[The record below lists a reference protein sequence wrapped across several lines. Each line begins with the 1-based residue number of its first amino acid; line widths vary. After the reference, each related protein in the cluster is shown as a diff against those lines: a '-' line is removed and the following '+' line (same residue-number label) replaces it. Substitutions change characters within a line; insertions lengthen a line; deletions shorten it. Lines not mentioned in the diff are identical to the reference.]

1 MAATDTSAFN
11 PRTQLLPHIV
21 DHYAKV
27 KPEAIYAEYPVSLM
41 SYEDGYRPITFK
53 AFANAINGIAWWLT
67 EKLGPGNGEIL
78 AYVGPNDLRY
88 PALVLG
94 AVKAGYRMFLTSPRN
109 SVAAHGSLFKRLECT
124 KLVSPVPQPPPVKAI
139 LEAQPTLDVLD
150 VPSVEDLINKD
161 YPHFELSKTY
171 LEAARETLAVIHT
184 SGSTGIPKPIFWTHD
199 TACKH
204 MQMTALDPPEG
215 FESQDSWLFGKRIF
229 LVPPPF
235 HAAGLAY
242 SLFISIPVSTTII
255 FPASGGL
262 PTATALVEARKKT
275 PIDILLGVPSIIQE
289 LSQSP
294 ELLDYCSMH
303 MSRLIYCGGDLPQ
316 PIGDTVAAK
325 IRLTNLYGASE
336 VGMISTIHSKTD
348 RDPLKDWR
356 YLHINPRMGAELRPV
371 TDKEHELVLVRN
383 PEFEAHQFSFT
394 IFPDRQEYHTN
405 DLFVRHP
412 NKPDLWRWSSRADDV
427 IVFLNGEKTNPVSME
442 QYIAVSNPE
451 VSAVL
456 VAGARRFQA
465 SLLVELE
472 PGKQDLNIT
481 ERAAMIEKLWP
492 SIEEANAVCPAHA
505 RIAKTHI
512 LFTKAGKRMLRAGKG
527 TIQRAGTLAL
537 YAAELDALYTDADR
551 LTQAD
556 NEQQA
561 SLACV
566 DNPQLLADYIR
577 QSMIAVTR
585 WNHLTDT
592 ENFFDQ
598 GLDSLQAITAT
609 RVFRRGL
616 NFPTFSPNLI
626 YLHPSVAELTQAV
639 LRLQQHQEASAE
651 ATKEAQLQ
659 QRDQLLQELSGQ
671 ITPPAP
677 KRHIVVLTGST
688 GSLGTYL
695 LDALLKTPSVA
706 HVHCLNRK
714 ADAVD
719 KQRQKSKA
727 YRLNL
732 DLDPSRVSFWP
743 ADLSKAG
750 LGLEPGVFET
760 LQQTTTLVI
769 HNAWAVN
776 FNLSLAS
783 FRPNLAGVVNLI
795 NFCVQS
801 GQIPHLFFI
810 SSISSTMGHRTENG
824 LTPETVIKTNTPAPN
839 GYADSKYLAEQLL
852 DQAARQDPVH
862 VHASFARV
870 GQVAGPVR
878 SPGLWNKAEWFP
890 SLALSSLHLGAL
902 PNTLGPALDRVDWMP
917 IDLLAEVLVDLALRD
932 DGAAVGESVKV
943 YHPVNPRPL
952 NWEAIRSTVAEA
964 LSKVSGKTVDTIP
977 FQDWVQ
983 RVRQDIESGSK
994 LNDGELQALLARNP
1008 AAKLL
1013 EFFEGIM
1020 SQTERENVLDTRL
1033 TVQLSDKLRAVDAV
1047 TPAWIHKWVA
1057 EWLQ

>member
-1 MAATDTSAFN
+1 MATTNASAFN

-27 KPEAIYAEYPVSLM
+27 KPEAIYAEYPISLM
-41 SYEDGYRPITFK
+41 TYEDGYRPITFRL
-53 AFANAINGIAWWLT
+53 FANAINGIAWWLT

-94 AVKAGYRMFLTSPRN
+94 AVKAGYRVSD
-109 SVAAHGSLFKRLECT
+109 C
-124 KLVSPVPQPPPVKAI
+124 KLVAPVPRPPPVKAI
-139 LEAQPTLDVLD
+139 LEAQPTVEILD
-150 VPSVEDLINKD
+150 VPSVDDLTSKD
-161 YPHFELSKTY
+161 YPHFEFLKTY
-171 LEAARETLAVIHT
+171 SEVAGETLA
-184 SGSTGIPKPIFWTHD
+184 
-199 TACKH
+199 
-204 MQMTALDPPEG
+204 
-215 FESQDSWLFGKRIF
+215 
-229 LVPPPF
+229 
-235 HAAGLAY
+235 AAGLAY

-262 PTATALVEARKKT
+262 PTAAALVEARKKT

-294 ELLDYCSMH
+294 ELLDYCSRH

-325 IRLTNLYGASE
+325 IKLTNLYGASE

-348 RDPLKDWR
+348 RNPLKDWR
-356 YLHINPRMGAELRPV
+356 YLHINPQMGAELRQV
-371 TDKEHELVLVRN
+371 TDREHELVLVRD
-383 PEFEAHQFSFT
+383 PEFKAHQFSFT

-412 NKPDLWRWSSRADDV
+412 EKPDLWRWSSRADDV

-442 QYIAVSNPE
+442 QYVAVSNPE

-492 SIEEANAVCPAHA
+492 SIEQANAVCPAHA
-505 RIAKTHI
+505 RVAKTHI
-512 LFTKAGKRMLRAGKG
+512 LFTKPGKPMLRAGKG

-551 LTQAD
+551 LSQAD

-561 SLACV
+561 STGRV
-566 DNPQLLADYIR
+566 DDPQLLADYIR
-577 QSMIAVTR
+577 QSMISVTG
-585 WNHLTDT
+585 WNQLSNT
-592 ENFFDQ
+592 ENFFEL
-598 GLDSLQAITAT
+598 GLDSLQAITVT
-609 RVFRRGL
+609 RIFRRGL

-626 YLHPSVAELTQAV
+626 YLHPSVKELTQTV
-639 LRLQQHQEASAE
+639 LRLQQHHEASAE

-659 QRDQLLQELSGQ
+659 QRDQLLLELSAQ
-671 ITPPAP
+671 ITPRASE
-677 KRHIVVLTGST
+677 KHIVMLTGST
-688 GSLGTYL
+688 GSLGTYI
-695 LDALLKTPSVA
+695 LDTLLKAPSVA
-706 HVHCLNRK
+706 HIHCLNRK
-714 ADAVD
+714 DNAVD
-719 KQRQKSKA
+719 IQRQKSEA
-727 YRLNL
+727 YGLNL
-732 DLDPSRVSFWP
+732 DMSRVSFWTS
-743 ADLSKAG
+743 DLSKPG
-750 LGLEPGVFET
+750 LGLQSDV
-760 LQQTTTLVI
+760 LDILQTTTLVI

-783 FRPNLAGVVNLI
+783 FKPNLAGVVNLI
-795 NFCVQS
+795 NFCGKS
-801 GQIPHLFFI
+801 GQNPHLFFI
-810 SSISSTMGHRTENG
+810 SSISSTMGHRTDNG
-824 LTPETVIKTNTPAPN
+824 LTPETVIKTTSPAPN

-862 VHASFARV
+862 VHSSFARV
-870 GQVAGPVR
+870 GQIAGPVR

-890 SLALSSLHLGAL
+890 SLVMSSLHLGAL
-902 PNTLGPALDRVDWMP
+902 PNTLGPVLNRVDWMP

-932 DGAAVGESVKV
+932 HGVSAGGSVKV

-952 NWEAIRSTVAEA
+952 DWEAVRPFVVEA
-964 LSKVSGKTVDTIP
+964 LSKTSGETVDTIP

-983 RVRQDIESGSK
+983 RVRQDIETGAK

-1013 EFFEGIM
+1013 QFFEGIM

-1033 TVQLSDKLRAVDAV
+1033 TVQLSEKLQAVDAV
-1047 TPAWIHKWVA
+1047 KPEWIQKWVE

>member
-1 MAATDTSAFN
+1 
-11 PRTQLLPHIV
+11 
-21 DHYAKV
+21 
-27 KPEAIYAEYPVSLM
+27 
-41 SYEDGYRPITFK
+41 
-53 AFANAINGIAWWLT
+53 
-67 EKLGPGNGEIL
+67 
-78 AYVGPNDLRY
+78 
-88 PALVLG
+88 
-94 AVKAGYRMFLTSPRN
+94 
-109 SVAAHGSLFKRLECT
+109 
-124 KLVSPVPQPPPVKAI
+124 
-139 LEAQPTLDVLD
+139 
-150 VPSVEDLINKD
+150 
-161 YPHFELSKTY
+161 
-171 LEAARETLAVIHT
+171 
-184 SGSTGIPKPIFWTHD
+184 
-199 TACKH
+199 
-204 MQMTALDPPEG
+204 
-215 FESQDSWLFGKRIF
+215 
-229 LVPPPF
+229 
-235 HAAGLAY
+235 
-242 SLFISIPVSTTII
+242 
-255 FPASGGL
+255 
-262 PTATALVEARKKT
+262 
-275 PIDILLGVPSIIQE
+275 
-289 LSQSP
+289 
-294 ELLDYCSMH
+294 

-325 IRLTNLYGASE
+325 IKLTNLYGASE

-348 RDPLKDWR
+348 RNPLKDWR
-356 YLHINPRMGAELRPV
+356 YLHINPQMGAELRQV
-371 TDKEHELVLVRN
+371 TDIEYELVLVRN
-383 PEFEAHQFSFT
+383 PEFKAHQFSFT

-442 QYIAVSNPE
+442 QYVAVSNPE

-512 LFTKAGKRMLRAGKG
+512 LFTKPGKPMLRAGKG

-551 LTQAD
+551 LSQAD
-556 NEQQA
+556 REQQA
-561 SLACV
+561 SFGRV
-566 DNPQLLADYIR
+566 DNPQLLANYIR
-577 QSMIAVTR
+577 QSMTSVTG
-585 WNHLTDT
+585 WNQLSDT
-592 ENFFDQ
+592 ESFFEL

-609 RVFRRGL
+609 RIFRRGL

-626 YLHPSVAELTQAV
+626 YLHPSVEELTQTV
-639 LRLQQHQEASAE
+639 LRLQQHHEASAE

-659 QRDQLLQELSGQ
+659 QRDQLLQELSAQ
-671 ITPPAP
+671 ITPRASEE
-677 KRHIVVLTGST
+677 HIVMLTGST
-688 GSLGTYL
+688 GSLGTYIL
-695 LDALLKTPSVA
+695 ATLLKTPSVA
-706 HVHCLNRK
+706 HIHCLNRK
-714 ADAVD
+714 DNAVD
-719 KQRQKSKA
+719 IQRQKSEA
-727 YRLNL
+727 YGLNL
-732 DLDPSRVSFWP
+732 DMSRVSFWTS
-743 ADLSKAG
+743 DLSKPG
-750 LGLEPGVFET
+750 LGLQSDV
-760 LQQTTTLVI
+760 LDILQTTTLVI

-795 NFCVQS
+795 NFCGES
-801 GQIPHLFFI
+801 GQNPHLFFI
-810 SSISSTMGHRTENG
+810 SSISSTMGHRTDNG
-824 LTPETVIKTNTPAPN
+824 LTPETVIKTTTPAPN

-870 GQVAGPVR
+870 GQIAGPVR

-890 SLALSSLHLGAL
+890 SLVMSSLHLGAL
-902 PNTLGPALDRVDWMP
+902 PNTLGPALNRVDWMP

-932 DGAAVGESVKV
+932 HGATAGRSVKV

-952 NWEAIRSTVAEA
+952 DWEAVRPVVAEA
-964 LSKVSGKTVDTIP
+964 LSKASGKTVDTIP

-983 RVRQDIESGSK
+983 RVRQDIETGNK
-994 LNDGELQALLARNP
+994 LNDGELQALLSRNP

-1033 TVQLSDKLRAVDAV
+1033 TVQLSEKLQAVDAV
-1047 TPAWIHKWVA
+1047 KPEWIQKWVE

>member
-1 MAATDTSAFN
+1 MATTNASAFN

-27 KPEAIYAEYPVSLM
+27 KPEAIYAEYPISLM
-41 SYEDGYRPITFK
+41 TYEDGYRPITFRL
-53 AFANAINGIAWWLT
+53 FANAINGIAWWLT

-109 SVAAHGSLFKRLECT
+109 SVAAHSSLFTRLECS
-124 KLVSPVPQPPPVKAI
+124 KLVAPVPRPPPVKAI
-139 LEAQPTLDVLD
+139 LEAQPTLEILD
-150 VPSVEDLINKD
+150 VPSVDDLTSKD
-161 YPHFELSKTY
+161 YPHFEFLKTY
-171 LEAARETLAVIHT
+171 SEVAGETLAVIHT

-204 MQMTALDPPEG
+204 MHMTFLDPPEG

-262 PTATALVEARKKT
+262 PTAAALVEARKKT

-294 ELLDYCSMH
+294 ELLDYCSRH

-325 IRLTNLYGASE
+325 IKLTNLYGASE

-348 RDPLKDWR
+348 RNPLKDWR
-356 YLHINPRMGAELRPV
+356 YLHINPQMGAELRQV
-371 TDKEHELVLVRN
+371 TDREHELVLVRD
-383 PEFEAHQFSFT
+383 PEFKAHQFSFT

-412 NKPDLWRWSSRADDV
+412 EKPDLWRWSSRADDV

-442 QYIAVSNPE
+442 QYVAVSNPE

-492 SIEEANAVCPAHA
+492 SIEQANAVCPAHA
-505 RIAKTHI
+505 RVAKTHI
-512 LFTKAGKRMLRAGKG
+512 LFTKPGKPMLRAGKG

-551 LTQAD
+551 LSQAD

-561 SLACV
+561 STGRV
-566 DNPQLLADYIR
+566 DDPQLLADYIR
-577 QSMIAVTR
+577 QSMISVTG
-585 WNHLTDT
+585 WNQLSNT
-592 ENFFDQ
+592 ENFFEL
-598 GLDSLQAITAT
+598 GLDSLQAITVT
-609 RVFRRGL
+609 RIFRRGL

-626 YLHPSVAELTQAV
+626 YLHPSVKELTQTV
-639 LRLQQHQEASAE
+639 LRLQQHHEASAE

-659 QRDQLLQELSGQ
+659 QRDQLLLELSAQ
-671 ITPPAP
+671 ITPRASE
-677 KRHIVVLTGST
+677 KHIVMLTGST
-688 GSLGTYL
+688 GSLGTYI
-695 LDALLKTPSVA
+695 LDTLLKAPSVV
-706 HVHCLNRK
+706 HIHCLNRK
-714 ADAVD
+714 DNAVD
-719 KQRQKSKA
+719 IQRQKSEA
-727 YRLNL
+727 YGLNL
-732 DLDPSRVSFWP
+732 DMSRVSFWTS
-743 ADLSKAG
+743 DLSKPG
-750 LGLEPGVFET
+750 LGLQSDV
-760 LQQTTTLVI
+760 LDILQTTTLVI

-783 FRPNLAGVVNLI
+783 FKPNLAGVVNLI
-795 NFCVQS
+795 NFCGKS
-801 GQIPHLFFI
+801 GQNPHLFFI
-810 SSISSTMGHRTENG
+810 SSISSTMGHRTDNG
-824 LTPETVIKTNTPAPN
+824 LTPETVIKTTSPAPN

-862 VHASFARV
+862 VHSSFARV
-870 GQVAGPVR
+870 GQIAGPVR

-890 SLALSSLHLGAL
+890 SLVMSSLHLGAL
-902 PNTLGPALDRVDWMP
+902 PNTLGPALNRVDWMP

-932 DGAAVGESVKV
+932 HGVSAGGSVKV

-952 NWEAIRSTVAEA
+952 DWEAVRPFVVEA
-964 LSKVSGKTVDTIP
+964 LSKTSGETVDTIP

-983 RVRQDIESGSK
+983 RVRQDIETGAK

-1033 TVQLSDKLRAVDAV
+1033 TVQLSEKLQAVDAV
-1047 TPAWIHKWVA
+1047 KPEWIQKWVE

>member
-1 MAATDTSAFN
+1 MATTNASAFN

-27 KPEAIYAEYPVSLM
+27 KPEAIYAEYPISLM
-41 SYEDGYRPITFK
+41 TYEDGYRPITFRL
-53 AFANAINGIAWWLT
+53 FANAINGIAWWLT

-109 SVAAHGSLFKRLECT
+109 SVAAHSSLFTRLECS
-124 KLVSPVPQPPPVKAI
+124 KLVAPVPRPPPVKAI
-139 LEAQPTLDVLD
+139 LEAQPTLEILD
-150 VPSVEDLINKD
+150 VPSVDDLTSKD
-161 YPHFELSKTY
+161 YPHFEFLKTY
-171 LEAARETLAVIHT
+171 SEVAGETLAVIHT

-204 MQMTALDPPEG
+204 MHMTFLDPPEG

-262 PTATALVEARKKT
+262 PTAAALVEARKKT

-294 ELLDYCSMH
+294 ELLDYCSRH

-325 IRLTNLYGASE
+325 IKLTNLYGASE

-348 RDPLKDWR
+348 RNPLKDWR
-356 YLHINPRMGAELRPV
+356 YLHINPQMGAELRQV
-371 TDKEHELVLVRN
+371 TDIEYELVLVRN
-383 PEFEAHQFSFT
+383 PEFKAHQFSFT

-442 QYIAVSNPE
+442 QYVAVSNPE

-512 LFTKAGKRMLRAGKG
+512 LFTKPGKPMLRAGKG

-551 LTQAD
+551 LSQAD
-556 NEQQA
+556 REQQA
-561 SLACV
+561 SFGRV
-566 DNPQLLADYIR
+566 DNPQLLANYIR
-577 QSMIAVTR
+577 QSMTSVTG
-585 WNHLTDT
+585 WNQLSDT
-592 ENFFDQ
+592 ESFFEL

-609 RVFRRGL
+609 RIFRRGL

-626 YLHPSVAELTQAV
+626 YLHPSVEELTQTV
-639 LRLQQHQEASAE
+639 LRLQQHHEASAE

-659 QRDQLLQELSGQ
+659 QRDQLLQELSAQ
-671 ITPPAP
+671 ITPRASEE
-677 KRHIVVLTGST
+677 HIVMLTGST
-688 GSLGTYL
+688 GSLGTYIL
-695 LDALLKTPSVA
+695 ATLLKTPSVA
-706 HVHCLNRK
+706 HIHCLNRK
-714 ADAVD
+714 DNAVD
-719 KQRQKSKA
+719 IQRQKSEA
-727 YRLNL
+727 YGLNL
-732 DLDPSRVSFWP
+732 DMSRVSFWTS
-743 ADLSKAG
+743 DLSKPG
-750 LGLEPGVFET
+750 LGLQSDV
-760 LQQTTTLVI
+760 LDILQTTTLVI

-795 NFCVQS
+795 NFCGES
-801 GQIPHLFFI
+801 GQNPHLFFI
-810 SSISSTMGHRTENG
+810 SSISSTMGHRTDNG
-824 LTPETVIKTNTPAPN
+824 LTPETVIKTTTPAPN

-870 GQVAGPVR
+870 GQIAGPVR

-890 SLALSSLHLGAL
+890 SLVMSSLHLGAL
-902 PNTLGPALDRVDWMP
+902 PNTLGPALNRVDWMP

-932 DGAAVGESVKV
+932 HGATAGRSVKV

-952 NWEAIRSTVAEA
+952 DWEAVRPVVAEA
-964 LSKVSGKTVDTIP
+964 LSKASGKTVDTIP

-983 RVRQDIESGSK
+983 RVRQDIETGNK
-994 LNDGELQALLARNP
+994 LNDGELQALLSRNP

-1033 TVQLSDKLRAVDAV
+1033 TVQLSEKLQAVDAV
-1047 TPAWIHKWVA
+1047 KPEWIQKWVE

>member
-1 MAATDTSAFN
+1 MAATDASAFN

-41 SYEDGYRPITFK
+41 TYEDGYRPITFRL
-53 AFANAINGIAWWLT
+53 FANAINGIAWWLT

-109 SVAAHGSLFKRLECT
+109 SAAAHSSLFKRLECT
-124 KLVSPVPQPPPVKAI
+124 KLVAPVPRPPPVKAI
-139 LEAQPTLDVLD
+139 LGAQPTLDILD
-150 VPSVEDLINKD
+150 VPSVDDLISKD
-161 YPHFELSKTY
+161 YPHFTFLKTY
-171 LEAARETLAVIHT
+171 PEVIGETLAVIHT

-204 MQMTALDPPEG
+204 MHMTALDPPESY
-215 FESQDSWLFGKRIF
+215 ESQDSWLFGKRIF

-262 PTATALVEARKKT
+262 PTAAALVEARKKT
-275 PIDILLGVPSIIQE
+275 PIDILIGVPSIIQE

-294 ELLDYCSMH
+294 ELLDYCSRH

-325 IRLTNLYGASE
+325 IKLTNLYGASE
-336 VGMISTIHSKTD
+336 VGMISTIHSKAD
-348 RDPLKDWR
+348 RNPLKDWR
-356 YLHINPRMGAELRPV
+356 YLHINPRMGAELRQV
-371 TDKEHELVLVRN
+371 TDSEHELVLVRN
-383 PEFEAHQFSFT
+383 PEFKAHQFSFT

-412 NKPDLWRWSSRADDV
+412 NKPDLWRWSSRTDDV

-442 QYIAVSNPE
+442 QYVAVSNPE

-492 SIEEANAVCPAHA
+492 SIEEANAP
-505 RIAKTHI
+505 
-512 LFTKAGKRMLRAGKG
+512 MLRAGKG

-551 LTQAD
+551 LLQAD
-556 NEQQA
+556 SEQQA
-561 SLACV
+561 SLGHV
-566 DNPQLLADYIR
+566 DNPQLLANYIR
-577 QSMIAVTR
+577 QSMISVTG
-585 WNHLTDT
+585 WNQLSDTD
-592 ENFFDQ
+592 NFFGL

-609 RVFRRGL
+609 RIFRRGL
-616 NFPTFSPNLI
+616 NFLTFSPNLI
-626 YLHPSVAELTQAV
+626 YLHPSVAELTQTV
-639 LRLQQHQEASAE
+639 LRLQQHHEASAE
-651 ATKEAQLQ
+651 ATREVQLQ
-659 QRDQLLQELSGQ
+659 QRDQLLQDLSGQ
-671 ITPPAP
+671 IITRAFN
-677 KRHIVVLTGST
+677 KHIVMLTGST
-688 GSLGTYL
+688 GSLGTYI
-695 LDALLKTPSVA
+695 LDALLKAPSVA
-706 HVHCLNRK
+706 HIHCLNRK
-714 ADAVD
+714 DDAVNI
-719 KQRQKSKA
+719 QRQKSKA
-727 YRLNL
+727 YGLNL
-732 DLDPSRVSFWP
+732 DMSRVSFWTS
-743 ADLSKAG
+743 DLSKPG
-750 LGLEPGVFET
+750 LGLQSDV
-760 LQQTTTLVI
+760 LHILQTTTLVI

-783 FRPNLAGVVNLI
+783 FKPNLAGVVNLI
-795 NFCVQS
+795 NFCGQS
-801 GQIPHLFFI
+801 GQNPHLFFI
-810 SSISSTMGHRTENG
+810 SSISSTMGHRTDNG
-824 LTPETVIKTNTPAPN
+824 LTPETVIKTTTPAPN

-870 GQVAGPVR
+870 GQIAGPVR

-890 SLALSSLHLGAL
+890 SLVMSSLHLGAL
-902 PNTLGPALDRVDWMP
+902 PNTLGPALNRVDWMP

-932 DGAAVGESVKV
+932 HGATAGGSVKV
-943 YHPVNPRPL
+943 YHPVNPHPL
-952 NWEAIRSTVAEA
+952 DWEAVRPVVAEA
-964 LSKVSGKTVDTIP
+964 LSKASRKTVDTIP

-983 RVRQDIESGSK
+983 RVRQDIETGTK

-1033 TVQLSDKLRAVDAV
+1033 TVQLSEKLQAVDAV
-1047 TPAWIHKWVA
+1047 KPEWIQKWA
-1057 EWLQ
+1057 EEWLQ